1 MQGLP
6 ECWPISR
13 SRLRWEEAKRFARGQ
28 YLQRF
33 ILRIREKI
41 EVPHAHDTRFRHHP

>member
-1 MQGLP
+1 MQGQP

-13 SRLRWEEAKRFARGQ
+13 SSFVGWKRSGFALDQ